1 MATAENQKWQ
11 ESLPSFVCGSKSVKD
26 NQLTEFLATHQL
38 QQQQQQDD
46 SRLIATK
53 KRGSL
58 KPLIAVSSSVQHCQP
73 LRNCAL
79 PWLEWPGL
87 NVSGGFASHVSGLC
101 QESPTRFSSPHC
113 TQTLPAPF
121 YCSEE
126 QSWGRC
132 HLWTKLSSC
141 TLMVHFSVFILILY
155 PFIILTK

>member
-1 MATAENQKWQ
+1 MIEPYLDKHPPSIKATLTNLTHSSCNVSAWSRHPKMATAENQKWQ
-11 ESLPSFVCGSKSVKD
+11 ESLANFVCGSKSVKD

-58 KPLIAVSSSVQHCQP
+58 KPLIAVRSSVQHCQP

-87 NVSGGFASHVSGLC
+87 NVSSGFASHVSSLC
-101 QESPTRFSSPHC
+101 QESATRFSSPHC

-121 YCSEE
+121 YCS
-126 QSWGRC
+126 
-132 HLWTKLSSC
+132 
-141 TLMVHFSVFILILY
+141 
-155 PFIILTK
+155 